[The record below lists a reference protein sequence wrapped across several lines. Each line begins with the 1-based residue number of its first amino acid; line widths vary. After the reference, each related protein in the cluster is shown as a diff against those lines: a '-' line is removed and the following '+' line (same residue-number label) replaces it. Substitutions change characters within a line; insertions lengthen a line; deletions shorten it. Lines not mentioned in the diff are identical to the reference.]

1 AGVAP
6 ADGGGASLVE
16 QPGAA
21 AQRRKDVHA
30 GREEVRH
37 IDFAAGIQ
45 RDAEWPGQAGVAA
58 GDGSG
63 GSLVEQP
70 GAAAQRRI
78 YKHAIGGSIRHVDFA
93 AGVQR
98 DAFWIRQVGVAPA
111 DSGGGSLVEQT
122 GAAAHRRIDKHA
134 ARAKTAKSVIRY
146 IDFAAGIQ
154 RNACWVAQAG
164 VAPADGGGGNLVE
177 QTGAAAH
184 RRIDKHAARAKT
196 AKSVIRYI
204 DFAAGIQRNACWVGQ
219 AGVAPADGGGGN
231 LVEQTGAAAHRRIDK
246 HAARAKT
253 AKSVIRYIDFA
264 AGIQRNACWVPQAG
278 VAPADGGD
286 GRSIAVAPL
295 GVNSDG

>member
-1 AGVAP
+1 
-6 ADGGGASLVE
+6 
-16 QPGAA
+16 
-21 AQRRKDVHA
+21 
-30 GREEVRH
+30 
-37 IDFAAGIQ
+37 DFAAGIQ

-146 IDFAAGIQ
+146 
-154 RNACWVAQAG
+154 
-164 VAPADGGGGNLVE
+164 L
-177 QTGAAAH
+177 
-184 RRIDKHAARAKT
+184 
-196 AKSVIRYI
+196 
-204 DFAAGIQRNACWVGQ
+204 
-219 AGVAPADGGGGN
+219 
-231 LVEQTGAAAHRRIDK
+231 
-246 HAARAKT
+246 
-253 AKSVIRYIDFA
+253 DFA

-295 GVNSDG
+295 GVNSDGGGAGVSDVNVPVLVKGHELRFGEAGRRRGQRGDVAVARRGISRHCLGAPVTNEERRGGGGAIGAAWRTMKADNRQRGHAEDRDRADRRLSSVLAHSPLLPE